1 MSERTPPSSRI
12 NIKSLSLSQTK
23 QQWKE
28 NIRKGC
34 LERAKIARRERL
46 RKSRSNETSDTN
58 DEQDLQNVIK
68 PTSSKRYRDEEYNDT
83 ELDINNLMV
92 DHIPHHEVLP
102 RMESCDSSETVVNT
116 ARVLVEEELRNAIN
130 GIQHCHQVCPLDGSA
145 PVKRLYGSSEKREP
159 LDSMDSEEL
168 NELQDGEYK
177 ISKEEFEELLNDVT
191 EELQKED
198 ELLEE
203 EIWELERAE
212 AMERERLIHQ
222 IDDFESWEEQR
233 LQQNPN
239 PSTYI
244 SPLLSNSKNLTS
256 PLVTCPICNS
266 SSLMETPHD
275 GIKCTNA
282 PNGCTFQLDIM
293 HEGLTLNHLQ
303 DQLRTVYEEHSAV
316 CTSGALSF
324 RIEERVGMKMLMAKC
339 DVCSADEVVL

>member
-58 DEQDLQNVIK
+58 GELDLQNVSR
-68 PTSSKRYRDEEYNDT
+68 PTSSKRCRDVEYNDT
-83 ELDINNLMV
+83 DVDINDLMV

-102 RMESCDSSETVVNT
+102 HMESCDSSETVVNT

-130 GIQHCHQVCPLDGSA
+130 GIHHCHAVCPLDGST

-177 ISKEEFEELLNDVT
+177 ISKEEFEELLNDVQ
-191 EELQKED
+191 EELQRED

-222 IDDFESWEEQR
+222 IDNFESWEEQR

-244 SPLLSNSKNLTS
+244 SPLLSNSNNLTS

-282 PNGCTFQLDIM
+282 PNGCTFQLDIA

-316 CTSGALSF
+316 CTSGVLSF
-324 RIEERVGMKMLMAKC
+324 RIEEKFGMKMLMAKC
-339 DVCSADEVVL
+339 DVCSADVVVL